1 MPQQYGFRAA
11 SNLSEILNRNDC
23 WDNLGFDRRDLALL
37 VNTAASGVDSSDYQA
52 IINLS
57 SSLEDQVVAALS
69 GSAAAAAIFA
79 EKINKNGDSFIG
91 NIQANIVNNDR
102 PFVDAANI
110 IYGPSTAS
118 YFSPT
123 ASGDYATGAEYKLGS
138 VRTTTLTVS
147 GVNYR
152 GIVSDWSD
160 YYIRYK
166 QYLSI
171 GEQPSWTT
179 RRSPL
184 YLAPPSIYASNKIWL
199 DSEHSSFNLDGSNG
213 VVQWRDVL
221 GRSIAQQDTSASRP
235 IYTTNLLNG
244 KPGIVFDGSNDSLSF
259 GNISSSFPN
268 AATIVVVVSIG
279 ESVARGDSDFNIFST
294 LNNISTRWRTGSG
307 NGSFGTFSSTILND
321 FPRNI
326 SANGTLIF
334 TVQASQQYGIE
345 LRING
350 SRYDFLSNRFTNQFT
365 YNAGSEYRL
374 GANANASAGFFT
386 GTMFAF
392 AAFDTLLS
400 TKELRSIEEYFA
412 WRYDFVY
419 DPDRSQPIELE
430 DGQPLQTEGSI
441 SFILG

>member
-1 MPQQYGFRAA
+1 MVQQYGFRAA
-11 SNLSEILNRNDC
+11 SNLSEILNRNTC

-37 VNTAASGVDSSDYQA
+37 VNTSASGVDSNDYQA
-52 IINLS
+52 IIGLS
-57 SSLEDQVVAALS
+57 NSLEEQIIAALS
-69 GSAAAAAIFA
+69 GSSAAATIFA
-79 EKINKNGDSFIG
+79 QKINKNGDSFIS
-91 NIQANIVNNDR
+91 NIQADIVNNDR
-102 PFVDAANI
+102 PFTDAANI

-123 ASGDYATGAEYKLGS
+123 ISGDYNTGAEYKLGA
-138 VRTTTLTVS
+138 VRSTTITVS
-147 GVNYR
+147 GVNYN
-152 GIVSDWSD
+152 GTVYDWSD
-160 YYIRYK
+160 YYVRYK
-166 QYLSI
+166 QYLTI

-179 RRSPL
+179 RKSPL
-184 YLAPPSIYASNKIWL
+184 YLAPPSAYSSNRIWL

-221 GRSIAQQDTSASRP
+221 GRTIAQQDTSANRP
-235 IYTTNLLNG
+235 IYTINVLNS

-259 GNISSSFPN
+259 GNIASSFPD
-268 AATIVVVVSIG
+268 AATIVVVASIG

-294 LNNISTRWRTGSG
+294 LNNTSPRWRSGDG
-307 NGSFGTFSSTILND
+307 NGDFGVFSNAILSD
-321 FPRNI
+321 FPRNM
-326 SANGTLIF
+326 SANGTLVF
-334 TVQASQQYGIE
+334 SVQASQDYGIE

-350 SRYDFLSNRFTNQFT
+350 NRWDFLSNRFTAQFT

-400 TKELRSIEEYFA
+400 TKELRSVEEYFA

>member
-11 SNLSEILNRNDC
+11 SNLFEILNRNDC

-57 SSLEDQVVAALS
+57 SSLENQVVAALS

-102 PFVDAANI
+102 PFIDAANI

-123 ASGDYATGAEYKLGS
+123 TSGNYATGAEYKLGS
-138 VRTTTLTVS
+138 VQTTTLTVS

-152 GIVSDWSD
+152 GIVSDWSN
-160 YYIRYK
+160 YYVRYK

-179 RRSPL
+179 RKSPL

-235 IYTTNLLNG
+235 IYTTNVLNG

-294 LNNISTRWRTGSG
+294 LNNISTRWRSGS
-307 NGSFGTFSSTILND
+307 
-321 FPRNI
+321 
-326 SANGTLIF
+326 
-334 TVQASQQYGIE
+334 
-345 LRING
+345 
-350 SRYDFLSNRFTNQFT
+350 
-365 YNAGSEYRL
+365 
-374 GANANASAGFFT
+374 
-386 GTMFAF
+386 
-392 AAFDTLLS
+392 
-400 TKELRSIEEYFA
+400 
-412 WRYDFVY
+412 
-419 DPDRSQPIELE
+419 
-430 DGQPLQTEGSI
+430 
-441 SFILG
+441 